1 MSDIRPFT
9 IAVPDADIDDLRRR
23 LAATR
28 WPEAEA
34 VDDLTQG
41 IPLAYVQ
48 EVCQYWRD
56 DYDWRRCEAGLNAHP
71 NHIVEIDGLD
81 IHFQHV
87 RSPHDDATP
96 LVLTHGW
103 PGSIVEFQKVIG
115 PLTDPTAHGGT
126 LTTRSTSSSRR
137 FPATGGAASRR
148 PPGGAS
154 NGSPRPGT
162 S

>member
-9 IAVPDADIDDLRRR
+9 IAVPDDDIDDLRRR

-48 EVCQYWRD
+48 EVCEYWRD
-56 DYDWRRCEAGLNAHP
+56 GYDWRRCEAGLNAHP
-71 NHIVEIDGLD
+71 NFMVEIDGLD

-87 RSPHDDATP
+87 RSPHDDATAAR
-96 LVLTHGW
+96 
-103 PGSIVEFQKVIG
+103 
-115 PLTDPTAHGGT
+115 AHPRVAGFD
-126 LTTRSTSSSRR
+126 RR
-137 FPATGGAASRR
+137 VPEGDRPAHRPDRPRR
-148 PPGGAS
+148 H
-154 NGSPRPGT
+154 RR
-162 S
+162 